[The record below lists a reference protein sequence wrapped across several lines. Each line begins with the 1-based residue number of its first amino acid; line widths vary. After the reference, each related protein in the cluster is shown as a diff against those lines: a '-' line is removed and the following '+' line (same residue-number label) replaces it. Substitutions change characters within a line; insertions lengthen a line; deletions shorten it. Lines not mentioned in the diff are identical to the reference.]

1 MRIVLALVLLSLAIA
16 SAACGGGGSGER
28 RTSVVAGFYPLAAA
42 ARWVGGERVEVTNL
56 TPPGVEPHDL
66 ELSVADV
73 ERVRSADFV
82 LLLGDGFQP
91 ALEDA
96 AARAE
101 GRTLDLLAGL
111 EHREGD
117 PHVWLDPIRYAAIV
131 RRIGQA
137 LGARARAERMAAR
150 LRRLDGELERGLAEC
165 DSRVLVTS
173 HAAFGYLADRYELE
187 QIAISG
193 PTPQAEPHPRDLERI
208 ARAVRRTGV
217 DVVYVEPLISPRVA
231 ETVAREAGVGTAV
244 LHPLEGLTQEEI
256 ERGEGYFSLMRKNL
270 AVLRKGLRC
279 R

>member
-1 MRIVLALVLLSLAIA
+1 M
-16 SAACGGGGSGER
+16 GG
-28 RTSVVAGFYPLAAA
+28 A
-42 ARWVGGERVEVTNL
+42 RVEVVNL

-82 LLLGDGFQP
+82 LLLGNGFQP

-96 AARAE
+96 AAGAE

-111 EHREGD
+111 ERRGD

-131 RRIGQA
+131 GRIGQA
-137 LGARARAERMAAR
+137 LGARARAERMRAR
-150 LRRLDGELERGLAEC
+150 LHRLDGELERGLAEC
-165 DSRVLVTS
+165 ESRVLVTS
-173 HAAFGYLADRYELE
+173 HAAFGYLAERYGLE

-193 PTPQAEPHPRDLERI
+193 SRPEAEPQPRDLERI
-208 ARAVRRTGV
+208 ATVVRRRGV
-217 DVVYVEPLISPRVA
+217 DVVYVEPLVSPRVA

-256 ERGEGYFSLMRKNL
+256 ERGEDYFSLMRKNL

>member
-42 ARWVGGERVEVTNL
+42 ARWVGGDRAEVTNL

-96 AARAE
+96 AAQAE

-111 EHREGD
+111 ERREGD

-173 HAAFGYLADRYELE
+173 HAAFGYLADRYKLE

-193 PTPQAEPHPRDLERI
+193 STPETDPHPRALERI
-208 ARAVRRTGV
+208 AQVVRRTGV